1 MNRLL
6 KGRGKILAAL
16 FMLSGAVS
24 LPAWACQVTSG
35 TIDMPGVN
43 IRLSNIQQGVTL
55 YRGSHHIN
63 YTCYAPGANDSLQTN
78 LAFTQAFYTN
88 IMNSDFGRS
97 GLGVNIIIQEKDS
110 PEVTITWAELKS
122 HRAGDLFQFGKN
134 RKGDTGVVPF
144 EPVYLSADIT
154 LELFIDNK
162 FNNTQSFM
170 VNGMDALTVYNS
182 SRPGIT
188 ESGPKGNAKT
198 GTFSVRILSN
208 SLGKVIVTPL
218 LVNLGN
224 FYTSFNGT
232 KRSAPFTVTA
242 QQQEGVVAPFLMP
255 LKIKFIPQDGL
266 ELTDNDTAMK
276 LKNTG
281 NASDNGLQLSIED
294 TATGGKISFNKDEGM
309 GDISLGGSAAS
320 GSVAKT
326 YVAVLSEVPGAD
338 VTTGRFEA
346 RSTVIVTYE

>member
-35 TIDMPGVN
+35 VIDMPSVN
-43 IRLSNIQQGVTL
+43 IRLDNIQQGVTL

-63 YTCYAPGANDSLQTN
+63 YTCFVPGVIYSFQTH
-78 LAFTQAFYTN
+78 LAFTPDFYTN
-88 IMNSDFGRS
+88 IINSNFGRS
-97 GLGVNIIIQEKDS
+97 GLGVNIIIQEKDA
-110 PEVTITWAELKS
+110 PAVTISWTDLKS
-122 HRAGDLFQFGKN
+122 HRAGELFRFGKYRN
-134 RKGDTGVVPF
+134 GDADAVPGKTIN
-144 EPVYLSADIT
+144 LSADIT
-154 LELFIDNK
+154 LELFVDNK
-162 FNNTQSFM
+162 FNSTQSFM
-170 VNGMDALTVYNS
+170 VNGINIIKIQNNS
-182 SRPGIT
+182 TNNG
-188 ESGPKGNAKT
+188 ESGVLTPAKT
-198 GTFSVRILSN
+198 GPFSVRILSN
-208 SLGKVIVTPL
+208 GLGKVIVTPL

-242 QQQEGVVAPFLMP
+242 QQMENAVTSFLMP

-281 NASDNGLQLSIED
+281 NVSDNGLQLSIED

-346 RSTVIVTYE
+346 RSTVVVTYE